1 MKRITTGLVRRMSS
15 SMVIRHFKGYLYA
28 IIQYV
33 HVLKHSAKK
42 LKGTFVNVFN
52 IAIIADYGKRPF

>member
-15 SMVIRHFKGYLYA
+15 SIVIRHFKGYLYA
-28 IIQYV
+28 IIQYA

-42 LKGTFVNVFN
+42 LKGTFVNIFN

>member
-1 MKRITTGLVRRMSS
+1 
-15 SMVIRHFKGYLYA
+15 MVIRHFKGYLYA

-42 LKGTFVNVFN
+42 LKETFVNVFN